1 MILLYDVTEQD
12 FDNNGLGPLSDAT
25 SCTVTEERN
34 GVYELKMVY
43 PSSGPLFSELTDD
56 RIIFCKANPY
66 DDPEPFRIYRRTDP
80 RNGLAT
86 IYANHISYDLSNIPI
101 SPFIATS
108 ALDAMSKMQENQ
120 AIKSPFTFWTDKTTS
135 AEMAVSTPCSARSQ
149 LGGKTGS
156 ILDVYGGEYQ
166 FSRFLVRL
174 YNERGTNRGV
184 SIRYGKNLTD
194 IEQDRNIA
202 NTYTGVYPYWV
213 DNEGNL
219 VELPEKIIYAEGN
232 YSMQKV
238 RPLDLSQNFET
249 APSASELREAAQSY
263 IQSNNIGV
271 PVVSITIDFIALDQ
285 TEEYKDMPLLE
296 SVRLCDTV
304 NVEFPKLGISAQ
316 AKCIK
321 TEYDVLKGRYSSIQL
336 GEARSSISDTI
347 SDQQQEI
354 QNKPSESMMQKAIS
368 ELTAAILG
376 AQGGSVRLLD
386 TNGDGEPDTL
396 YIADNPDP
404 AQAVKV
410 WRFNYEGWGASEN
423 GYNGPFRLGASLDHG
438 IVADFITT
446 GTLQANL
453 IKAGIIKSV
462 NGRAYFDLNNGTLQ
476 ATKLITQ
483 NSKDTTTTLTLSQV
497 QSGYLPGLTLTAN
510 NKVVFSISPAV
521 TGGFQIVG
529 NDGSSLLVNE
539 TQMYVADPDGN
550 IIANFQKSMGSM
562 ASSIN
567 SSLIVDGNLIADSV
581 EPKNGYSG
589 SFSTGSRTVTVS
601 RGIITR
607 VS

>member
-1 MILLYDVTEQD
+1 MILLYDVTEQS

-34 GVYELKMVY
+34 GAYELKMVY

-56 RIIFCKANPY
+56 RIIFCKPNPY

-86 IYANHISYDLSNIPI
+86 IYANHISYDLSNIPL
-101 SPFIATS
+101 SPFTATS

-120 AIKSPFTFWTDKTTS
+120 AIESPFTFWTDKTTS
-135 AEMAVSTPCSARSQ
+135 AEMAVSVPCSARSQ

-174 YNERGTNRGV
+174 YNERGANRGV

-202 NTYTGVYPYWV
+202 DAYTGVYPYWA
-213 DNEGNL
+213 DGDGNL
-219 VELPEKIIYAEGN
+219 IELPEKVIYASGTFP
-232 YSMQKV
+232 MQKV
-238 RPLDLSQNFET
+238 RPLDLSQDFEEE
-249 APSASELREAAQSY
+249 PSVDELRAAAQSY
-263 IQSNNIGV
+263 MQSNNIGV
-271 PVVSITIDFIALDQ
+271 PTVSITVDFIALDQ

-304 NVEFPKLGISAQ
+304 NVEFPKLGISAK

-321 TEYDVLKGRYSSIQL
+321 TEYDALKDRYSSIQL
-336 GEARSSISDTI
+336 GEAKSSISDTV
-347 SDQQQEI
+347 SDQQKEI
-354 QNKPSESMMQKAIS
+354 QEKPNTTMMQQAIS
-368 ELTAAILG
+368 QLTAAILG

-423 GYNGPFRLGASLDHG
+423 GYNGPFRLGASFDSG
-438 IVADFITT
+438 IIADFITAGT
-446 GTLQANL
+446 LNANLVHIINLIVDHLQSTDGTYTLDSSSAKMKFTAGKNLRVNIDVDNIEDGSGDIFNSGNIKAYSGNVSSSGTLQDNNAHVSGMYGYYGEFGRKRDGSYDGYVETNEVR
-453 IKAGIIKSV
+453 IQTIRPNHGRAGIYQASNPRWLRIGI
-462 NGRAYFDLNNGTLQ
+462 NGGDYILYGEPYD
-476 ATKLITQ
+476 
-483 NSKDTTTTLTLSQV
+483 
-497 QSGYLPGLTLTAN
+497 
-510 NKVVFSISPAV
+510 
-521 TGGFQIVG
+521 
-529 NDGSSLLVNE
+529 DG
-539 TQMYVADPDGN
+539 
-550 IIANFQKSMGSM
+550 
-562 ASSIN
+562 
-567 SSLIVDGNLIADSV
+567 
-581 EPKNGYSG
+581 
-589 SFSTGSRTVTVS
+589 
-601 RGIITR
+601 
-607 VS
+607 